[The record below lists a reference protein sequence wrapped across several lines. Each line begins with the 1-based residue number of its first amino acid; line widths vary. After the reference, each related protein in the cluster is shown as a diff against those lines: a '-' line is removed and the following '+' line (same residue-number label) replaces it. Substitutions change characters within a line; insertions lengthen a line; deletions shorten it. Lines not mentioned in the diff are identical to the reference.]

1 MSEHAP
7 ASTPAAA
14 TTPLVE
20 VAVQVAAEHADDASI
35 AVGEFSPGGFQQSD
49 DEHESRFAVYL
60 PAGDEHRFAAWL
72 SSAGIPIVGEPV
84 VTIVPSDWNER
95 WKEFHQ
101 PVVIGDLWVGPPWQL
116 EQVPSGTKPIVIE
129 PAQGFGTGA
138 HPTTRLVLAL
148 LQEQPRASILDLGC
162 GSGVLAIAAAKL
174 GFGPITAVDN
184 DPVAI
189 ESTVDNLRRND
200 VEGLVKA
207 YVLDALQQDLPRAD
221 IVLANVLLEPLVRIA
236 PKLTAPRLVLS
247 GLLRSQVDECVA
259 AYEQVGYVLRERRD
273 RDGWTAIVLENAR
286 DDADAMRYRAVW

>member
-1 MSEHAP
+1 MQHDA
-7 ASTPAAA
+7 
-14 TTPLVE
+14 LVE
-20 VAVQVAAEHADDASI
+20 VAVHVSTDQVELAEL
-35 AVGEFSPGGFQQSD
+35 AVGEFSPNGFQQADGDSGT
-49 DEHESRFAVYL
+49 RFVVYL
-60 PAGDEHRFAAWL
+60 PAGDEARFTAWL
-72 SSAGIPIVGEPV
+72 SAAGIPLVGEAQ
-84 VTIVPSDWNER
+84 VTLVPPDWRER
-95 WKEFHQ
+95 WKDFHQ
-101 PVVIGDLWVGPPWQL
+101 PVVIGGLWVGPPWQL
-116 EQVPSGTKPIVIE
+116 EQAPGGTKVIVIE

-148 LQEQPRASILDLGC
+148 LQEQPRASVLDLGC

-174 GFGPITAVDN
+174 GFGPIVAVDN

-189 ESTVDNLRRND
+189 ESTIDNLRRND

-236 PKLTAPRLVLS
+236 PRMTAPRLVLS

-273 RDGWTAIVLENAR
+273 RDGWTAIVLDDAR
-286 DDADAMRYRAVW
+286 DAADPMRYRAVW